1 MLDLATVTADIARW
15 IETFVE
21 VPHPA
26 LGGWAPCP
34 YARQARLNQEYAVQ
48 SGHSIPYDLIGLS
61 HAGLGTKKVI
71 VLAYPADQ
79 YSPGE
84 FSYLTGYINHLYLQA
99 QDLIALPDHPAD
111 PEVVNGVAMN
121 QGTYALLLIQA
132 RADLDHKA
140 RLIAQKGFYQGWP
153 EAYLQEL
160 FRGRQDPR
168 L

>member
-48 SGHSIPYDLIGLS
+48 LGHSIPYDLIGLS
-61 HAGLGTKKVI
+61 HTGLGTKKVI

-99 QDLIALPDHPAD
+99 QDLI
-111 PEVVNGVAMN
+111 V
-121 QGTYALLLIQA
+121 QA
-132 RADLDHKA
+132 CTDLDHKA
-140 RLIAQKGFYQGWP
+140 QLIAQKGFYQGWP
-153 EAYLQEL
+153 EPYLQEL

-168 L
+168 S